1 MMIPKELLLPQKT
14 NTLSHLWP
22 FGVQESCFDGIIQ
35 GLVILLDFHVGCRS
49 ITVEDAV
56 LRINSQSLVVQHDS
70 GMKITIVAS
79 LVALADFLNKFSFAQ
94 HGTVRTTSSKGFWSK
109 ERYLGREG
117 EGNDMLLLGN
127 ATQKRGEK
135 NQNIRNCTAKIKA
148 PSSSAEQIM
157 NSHELR
163 FLKKHLLSVWV
174 VQKQQKRA
182 LWNTSA
188 PVKDV
193 F

>member
-70 GMKITIVAS
+70 GMKITIMAS

-117 EGNDMLLLGN
+117 EGNYMLLLGN
-127 ATQKRGEK
+127 ATQKRGK
-135 NQNIRNCTAKIKA
+135 KIKILETVQQKLKPPA
-148 PSSSAEQIM
+148 VLQNKSWTLM
-157 NSHELR
+157 NSD
-163 FLKKHLLSVWV
+163 S
-174 VQKQQKRA
+174 
-182 LWNTSA
+182 
-188 PVKDV
+188 
-193 F
+193 